1 MNNLPKPLWDPRP
14 LTPTNMNNQQQRQQ
28 QESTIRRT
36 KLYRRRCHG
45 NRKLR
50 RFKNKCRQRGMNKE
64 EIQRLIQDRCQQQE
78 QQIDFR
84 MDETNDDIELHQPI
98 TTTTITKSKR
108 IIEKRMKMKM
118 VLKKFNNRLPIYLKK
133 APNILIQN
141 LSLQLQ
147 QKITNK
153 KQQRYLYH
161 RLQLLDQLHRIDQY
175 RYLWQSYL
183 NLGSTSNLWPIHIQ
197 KKMKSKNIESCVQ
210 YIEHHLNEL
219 EQQYHQATNELNEQA
234 KSCPIKLKPFD
245 ILNQKLKEFVQLQ
258 RTRFTEKLN
267 IQLTRHKNYIH
278 ENELYQTVLHH
289 IHTDEQKS
297 MIDQLIYI
305 RERQLEIFENYLRL
319 ETRISMQCLPKE
331 LNRIENII
339 TSIRYRPR
347 FRNFLSIQFQQQQY
361 KLIQEAK
368 RNCLNMFL
376 HAYEIQYQ
384 HYENH
389 KHVFLKEFQCK
400 NNTCSNETSLL
411 ECFLIYINY
420 RIDRLKQVLYYERIP
435 IFRRKL
441 RRQRQHLKRKG
452 KFLKQI
458 QVSPYVILDLQR
470 HPFTT
475 TELKYLSRGPT
486 YIRPNQSTLC
496 PMKQRHKQIQVEL
509 NDMLSKIKNGL
520 GNTTRDGYPSISKT
534 ASVYKLYE
542 DRLRTCLTCQ
552 YMKSLPFIDQ
562 LRAGKELKWIKS
574 IRRKLKRYKL
584 ILRRTDKSGV
594 FHIGHMRDY
603 EQKAHSY
610 RKTTDAYEELST
622 NPLNDIYRRVIG
634 LLNQLRSQ
642 NQIREWQK
650 QKLIPVQNK
659 IELAYMYFL
668 PK

>member
-14 LTPTNMNNQQQRQQ
+14 LTPTNMNNQRQRQQ

-50 RFKNKCRQRGMNKE
+50 LFKNKCRQRGMNKE
-64 EIQRLIQDRCQQQE
+64 EIQRLIQDRCQQ

-108 IIEKRMKMKM
+108 IIKKRMKLKM

-133 APNILIQN
+133 APNILIQS

-368 RNCLNMFL
+368 RNCLSMFL

-384 HYENH
+384 HYENQYQQ
-389 KHVFLKEFQCK
+389 FFKEFQCK

-486 YIRPNQSTLC
+486 YIRPNQSTLR

-562 LRAGKELKWIKS
+562 L
-574 IRRKLKRYKL
+574 
-584 ILRRTDKSGV
+584 
-594 FHIGHMRDY
+594 
-603 EQKAHSY
+603 Q
-610 RKTTDAYEELST
+610 LST

-668 PK
+668 PKPHKKGTPLRPIINTIHA